1 MKAPVRSPALTL
13 LEAVSASMPGDL
25 EALRALADQYTEEG
39 FYDEGLA
46 VDLRLAHLL
55 PEDPLVHY
63 NLACS
68 LAMAAEPEAAI
79 VELRRAF
86 ERGYVDMEHLQIDPD
101 LDNLRDLPAFQELLK
116 EYGRHK

>member
-13 LEAVSASMPGDL
+13 LEAVSASMPGDV

-39 FYDEGLA
+39 FHAEGLA

-68 LAMAAEPEAAI
+68 LS
-79 VELRRAF
+79 LT
-86 ERGYVDMEHLQIDPD
+86 GD
-101 LDNLRDLPAFQELLK
+101 LDASLRALKRAVKFGYGDIKYLMKDRDLAALRKTEAFRKWIDETVA
-116 EYGRHK
+116 